1 MKETKQQGIIAQK
14 KTEIEKTQEKEE
26 KQPQTILSLIND
38 PTMKAQFARALPAVI
53 TPERFSRIVLTAV
66 RNNPR
71 LGECDRASFFAAV
84 MQSAQLGLEPNTPLG
99 QAYLIPFWNGK
110 KKVYECQFQI
120 GYKGLIDLAY
130 RSGEVSI
137 IQAQAVHANDTF
149 IYELG
154 LEAKLVHKPL
164 MEGDRGEAIAYYAI
178 FKMKN
183 GGENF
188 AVMSRNDVVKFA
200 QKYSKAYT
208 DGPWQT
214 NFDAMAKKTVLKQVL
229 KYAPIHSE
237 NLATAL
243 VRDEKPLLVDMETGE
258 IFSKELEIVEEPLS
272 GDAEGTQQTSQGNVP
287 EGEPVPE
294 TDLKNVSDSASQPPV
309 R

>member
-1 MKETKQQGIIAQK
+1 MRETKQQGIIAQK
-14 KTEIEKTQEKEE
+14 KTEVAKTQNDGGK
-26 KQPQTILSLIND
+26 KTQTILELIND
-38 PTMKAQFARALPAVI
+38 PAMQAQFARALPAVI
-53 TPERFSRIVLTAV
+53 TPDRFARIILTAV
-66 RNNPR
+66 RNTPK
-71 LGECDRASFFAAV
+71 LAYCDKASFLAAV

-99 QAYLIPFWNGK
+99 QAYLIPYGTK
-110 KKVYECQFQI
+110 CQFQI

-137 IQAQAVHANDTF
+137 IQAQTVHANDTF

-164 MEGDRGEAIAYYAI
+164 MTGDRGEAIAYYAI

-188 AVMSRNDVVKFA
+188 VVMSKDDVIKFA
-200 QKYSKAYT
+200 KRYSQAYK

-214 NFDAMAKKTVLKQVL
+214 DFDAMAKKTVLKQVL

-237 NLATAL
+237 NLAAAMYNDEKAL
-243 VRDEKPLLVDMETGE
+243 VIDEETGE
-258 IFSKELEIVEEPLS
+258 VLANGVDLADEEPTPEEI
-272 GDAEGTQQTSQGNVP
+272 AEAAEAAAADGGNVP
-287 EGEPVPE
+287 AQGSKSE
-294 TDLKNVSDSASQPPV
+294 A
-309 R
+309 